1 MQKLILL
8 VLLFSFLDVSAQ
20 IEVKGNANA
29 YVGKT
34 IQAFKILDFF
44 SNKEELIATTTVNA
58 DSTFS
63 LYFESLLTQKIII
76 RSNNN
81 VGFLLVQPNA
91 NYSVDF
97 PEKDNYMAFRPDGN
111 QVEIGFYDLDSNDI
125 NYKVL
130 GFQRWVDHF
139 LGNNYH
145 IKSLNPTDFV
155 NSLDRFKERVEKAY
169 INDTSTYFKTQI
181 LFTMAGLDNITH
193 AAERNRNEKHDFY
206 LKYNPV
212 SYRNEAYMTYIK
224 GFYQQLMPRLS
235 NTSNNTNEAVYNGI
249 LRSSPTL
256 IMKALGSE
264 HTLIN
269 LRIRELVMINA
280 LTESYNSG
288 EYPQTNIR
296 TILDSLSNRCLFK
309 ENAIIAKNMNELIS
323 QLTPGGAAPN
333 FVLMSDS
340 KKTKTKVDFLS
351 KYLYL
356 YFFDPES
363 TKTEEELVLLID
375 LYKKYGENIEFV
387 GVIKEESVRSEKARA
402 LISDTPWSVYSLP
415 ESNSIWNNY
424 NVVALPNFTL
434 IDIEGYIVASPALG
448 PSPNGSNSTIDKTFF
463 FINKAMSKEY

>member
-97 PEKDNYMAFRPDGN
+97 PEKDNYMAYRPDGN
-111 QVEIGFYDLDSNDI
+111 QVEIGFYNLDSTDI

-145 IKSLNPTDFV
+145 IKSLNPMDFS

-169 INDTSTYFKTQI
+169 IDDTSSYFKTHI
-181 LFTMAGLDNITH
+181 RFTMAGLDNITH
-193 AAERNRNEKHDFY
+193 AGERNRYEKHDFY

-212 SYRNEAYMTYIK
+212 SYRSEIYMNYIK
-224 GFYQQLMPRLS
+224 DFYQKLMPRLS
-235 NTSNNTNEAVYNGI
+235 NKTNEAVYEGI
-249 LRSSPTL
+249 IRSSPTL
-256 IMKALGSE
+256 IMRALGTE
-264 HTLIN
+264 YTLIN

-309 ENAIIAKNMNELIS
+309 ENAIIAKNMNALIN
-323 QLTPGGAAPN
+323 QLTPGSNAPN
-333 FVLMSDS
+333 FVLISDS
-340 KKTKTKVDFLS
+340 LPTKTKVDYLS
-351 KYLYL
+351 KYLYI

-363 TKTEEELVLLID
+363 VKAEEELVLLID
-375 LYKKYGENIEFV
+375 LQEKYGKNIKFV
-387 GVIKEESVRSEKARA
+387 GVIKEKSANSEKASR
-402 LISDTPWSVYSLP
+402 LIAETPRSVYSLP
-415 ESNSIWNNY
+415 ESNSIWKNY
-424 NVVALPNFTL
+424 NIVALPNYTL
-434 IDIEGYIVASPALG
+434 IDIEGYIVANPALG
-448 PSPNGSNSTIDKTFF
+448 PSPNGTNSTIDQTFF
-463 FINKAMSKEY
+463 FINKAMTEEH